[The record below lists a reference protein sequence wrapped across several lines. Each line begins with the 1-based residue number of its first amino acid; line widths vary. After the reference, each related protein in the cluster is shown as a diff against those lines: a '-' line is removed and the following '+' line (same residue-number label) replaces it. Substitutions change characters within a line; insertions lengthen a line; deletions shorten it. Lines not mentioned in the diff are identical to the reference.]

1 MGQIAENALG
11 TMAISEDAK
20 NLSRTVLLSGVPS
33 VNKGMTYVSI
43 TEENFWRCV
52 ATFAY
57 SQLETITW
65 GNKELKLSAPNILV
79 EGYDEWC
86 KNAILMF
93 LLDKKS
99 MFSNLRNLKYN
110 KETYTVDN
118 HMFFVD
124 KELVQMSTS
133 DNLIKQ
139 QMKYSVS
146 NEFVMSKIAEAR
158 HSWKMETIHLYEFC
172 IDFVQRTMD
181 KRKEVRY
188 IEDTDS
194 WNAGFSQLVSVFGET
209 DLVFKA
215 NFYKLYNTY
224 IEMLSKEKSKF
235 GFIQDR

>member
-1 MGQIAENALG
+1 M
-11 TMAISEDAK
+11 
-20 NLSRTVLLSGVPS
+20 
-33 VNKGMTYVSI
+33 
-43 TEENFWRCV
+43 